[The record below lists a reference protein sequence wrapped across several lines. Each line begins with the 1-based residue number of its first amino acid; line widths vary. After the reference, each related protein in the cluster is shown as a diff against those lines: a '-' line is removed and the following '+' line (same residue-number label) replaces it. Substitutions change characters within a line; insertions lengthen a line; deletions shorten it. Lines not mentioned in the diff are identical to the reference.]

1 MLICLLLIS
10 LFCNIIE
17 VYTKGEMTM
26 ILNERNEVVTN
37 IEERAILVGFNDE
50 SQGIDIEYSMDE
62 LRELSYAAEVD
73 VVGST
78 IQNKKKV
85 DVAFYIGSGKVEEVK
100 QLAEANEAN
109 LIIFNDELS
118 GSQIRNLENE
128 IGMKVIDRTTLILD
142 IFAKRAT
149 NRVSKLQVELA
160 QLKYR
165 RSRLVGMGGAMSK
178 TGAGVGSKGPGEQKL
193 ELDKRRINDR
203 ITEIARQLEEEKS
216 VRDVQRS
223 QRLKNEIPIVA
234 LVGYTN
240 AGKSSVMNKLL
251 DMTNPDEPDKKVFEK
266 NMLFATLG
274 TFNRRIEL
282 PDNRAFILVDTV
294 GFVSKLP
301 HSLVQAFKAT
311 LEEVTEADLL
321 IHVLDVTNSNV
332 GNQKYITDQ
341 VLKEIGVKDK
351 ETIYVYNKTDLLES
365 SENLLEGPSTL
376 KISART
382 GYQMEKL
389 IEKIRGFIFSDIV
402 KVKMLLPF
410 SEGQVYSYLCDKH
423 NVLSTEYLAEGTLI
437 EVEID
442 QIDLGRYQAFVID

>member
-1 MLICLLLIS
+1 ML
-10 LFCNIIE
+10 
-17 VYTKGEMTM
+17 
-26 ILNERNEVVTN
+26 LNERNEVVTD
-37 IEERAILVGFNDE
+37 IEERAVLVGFNDD

-62 LRELSYAAEVD
+62 LKELSYAANVD
-73 VVGST
+73 VVGMT
-78 IQNKKKV
+78 IQNKKTI
-85 DVAFYIGSGKVEEVK
+85 DAAFYIGSGKVEEVK
-100 QLAEANEAN
+100 MLAEANEAN

-118 GSQIRNLENE
+118 GSQIRNLENA
-128 IGMKVIDRTTLILD
+128 IGTKVIDRTTLILD

-165 RSRLVGMGGAMSK
+165 RSRLTGMGGALSK
-178 TGAGVGSKGPGEQKL
+178 AGAGVGTRGPGEQKL

-203 ITEIARQLEEEKS
+203 ISEISKQLDEERS
-216 VRDVQRS
+216 IRHTQRS
-223 QRLKNEIPIVA
+223 KRLKNEIPIVA

-251 DMTNPDEPDKKVFEK
+251 DITKPDEPDKKVFEK
-266 NMLFATLG
+266 NMLFATLD
-274 TFNRRIEL
+274 TYNRRIEL
-282 PDNRAFILVDTV
+282 PDNRAFVLVDTV

-301 HSLVQAFKAT
+301 HSLVEAFKAT

-332 GNQKYITDQ
+332 SNQKYITDQ
-341 VLKEIGVKDK
+341 VLKELGVKEK
-351 ETIYVYNKTDLLES
+351 ETIYVYNKIDLLE
-365 SENLLEGPSTL
+365 EPDKLLEGPSTL

-382 GYQMEKL
+382 GYQMDRL
-389 IEKIRGFIFSDIV
+389 IDRIRSFIFSDIV
-402 KVKMLLPF
+402 RVKMMLPF

-442 QIDLGRYQAFVID
+442 QIDLGRYQAFVVD

>member
-1 MLICLLLIS
+1 MLLDDKNEVVA
-10 LFCNIIE
+10 NIIE
-17 VYTKGEMTM
+17 
-26 ILNERNEVVTN
+26 
-37 IEERAILVGFNDE
+37 RAVLVGFNDD
-50 SQGIDIEYSMDE
+50 SQGIDIEYSMAE
-62 LRELSYAAEVD
+62 LEELSDAAEVE
-73 VVGST
+73 VVGIA
-78 IQNKKKV
+78 IQNKKTV
-85 DVAFYIGSGKVEEVK
+85 DAAFYIGSGKVEEVK
-100 QLAEANEAN
+100 LLAEANDGN

-118 GSQIRNLENE
+118 GSQIRNLENA

-142 IFAKRAT
+142 IFAKRAV
-149 NRVSKLQVELA
+149 NKVSKLQVEMA

-165 RSRLVGMGGAMSK
+165 RSRLTGLGGAMSK
-178 TGAGVGSKGPGEQKL
+178 TGAGVGTRGPGEQKL

-203 ITEIARQLEEEKS
+203 ITEIGRQLDEEKS
-216 VRDVQRS
+216 IREVQRS
-223 QRLKNEIPIVA
+223 QRQKNEIPVVA

-251 DMTNPDEPDKKVFEK
+251 DLTKPDEPDKKVFEK
-266 NMLFATLG
+266 DMLFATLD
-274 TFNRRIEL
+274 TFSRRIEL
-282 PDNRAFILVDTV
+282 PDNRAFVLVDTV

-301 HSLVQAFKAT
+301 HALVEAFKAT

-321 IHVLDVTNSNV
+321 LHVLDVTNSNV

-351 ETIYVYNKTDLLES
+351 ETIYLYNKIDLLE
-365 SENLLEGPSTL
+365 EPEKLLEGPSTL

-382 GYQMEKL
+382 GYHMDEL
-389 IEKIRGFIFSDIV
+389 IEKIRTFIFSDIV

-442 QIDLGRYQAFVID
+442 QIDLGRYRSFVTE

>member
-1 MLICLLLIS
+1 ML
-10 LFCNIIE
+10 
-17 VYTKGEMTM
+17 
-26 ILNERNEVVTN
+26 LNDNNEVLSQ
-37 IEERAILVGFNDE
+37 IEERAVLVGFNDD
-50 SQGIDIEYSMDE
+50 SQSIDIEYSMDE
-62 LRELSYAAEVD
+62 LKELSFAADVE
-73 VVGST
+73 VVGMT
-78 IQNKKKV
+78 VQNKKTI
-85 DVAFYIGSGKVEEVK
+85 DAAFYIGSGKVEEVK
-100 QLAEANEAN
+100 LLAEANEAN
-109 LIIFNDELS
+109 LIVFNDELS

-165 RSRLVGMGGAMSK
+165 RSRLIGLGGALSK
-178 TGAGVGSKGPGEQKL
+178 TGAGVGTRGPGEQKL

-203 ITEIARQLEEEKS
+203 ISEIAKQLDEEKQ
-216 VRDVQRS
+216 VRVTMRS
-223 QRLKNEIPIVA
+223 QRQKNEIPIVA

-240 AGKSSVMNKLL
+240 AGKSSVMNRLL
-251 DMTNPDEPDKKVFEK
+251 EMTNPEEPDKKVFEK
-266 NMLFATLG
+266 NMLFATLD

-282 PDNRAFILVDTV
+282 EDNRAFVLVDTV

-321 IHVLDVTNSNV
+321 IHVLDVTNSNM
-332 GNQKYITDQ
+332 GNQKFITDQ
-341 VLKEIGVKDK
+341 VLRELGVKDK
-351 ETIYVYNKTDLLES
+351 DTIYVYNKIDLM
-365 SENLLEGPSTL
+365 ENPDDLLEGPDTL
-376 KISART
+376 KISAKT
-382 GYQMEKL
+382 GYQMDKL
-389 IEKIRGFIFSDIV
+389 VEKIRSVIFADIV

-442 QIDLGRYQAFVID
+442 PIDLGRYRAFVVE

>member
-1 MLICLLLIS
+1 ML
-10 LFCNIIE
+10 
-17 VYTKGEMTM
+17 
-26 ILNERNEVVTN
+26 LNERNEVVTD
-37 IEERAILVGFNDE
+37 IEERAVLVGFNDD

-62 LRELSYAAEVD
+62 LKELSYAANVD
-73 VVGST
+73 VVAMT
-78 IQNKKKV
+78 IQNKKTV
-85 DVAFYIGSGKVEEVK
+85 DAAFYIGSGKVEEVK
-100 QLAEANEAN
+100 MLAEANEAN

-118 GSQIRNLENE
+118 GSQIRNLENA
-128 IGMKVIDRTTLILD
+128 IGTKVIDRTTLILD

-165 RSRLVGMGGAMSK
+165 RSRLTGMGGALSK
-178 TGAGVGSKGPGEQKL
+178 AGAGVGTRGPGEQKL

-203 ITEIARQLEEEKS
+203 ISEISRQLDEEKS
-216 VRDVQRS
+216 IRHTQRS
-223 QRLKNEIPIVA
+223 KRLKNEIPIVA

-251 DMTNPDEPDKKVFEK
+251 DMTKPDEPDKKVFEK
-266 NMLFATLG
+266 NMLFATLD
-274 TFNRRIEL
+274 TYNRRIEL
-282 PDNRAFILVDTV
+282 PDNRAFVLVDTV

-301 HSLVQAFKAT
+301 HSLVEAFKAT

-332 GNQKYITDQ
+332 SNQKYITDQ
-341 VLKEIGVKDK
+341 VLKELGVKDK
-351 ETIYVYNKTDLLES
+351 ETIYVYNKIDLLEDP
-365 SENLLEGPSTL
+365 EKLLAGPSTI

-382 GYQMEKL
+382 GYQMDRL
-389 IEKIRGFIFSDIV
+389 VEKIRSVIFSDIV

-423 NVLSTEYLAEGTLI
+423 NVMSTEYLAEGTLI

-442 QIDLGRYQAFVID
+442 QIDLGRYQAFVVD